1 MNRITILFLICLI
14 SIPTVVFANPFMYVP
29 SGDAND
35 IVIIDLT
42 TDEIIGRIN
51 ELENAHG
58 LSASPNTPYLV
69 AGSMLQTDP
78 SKQRQADKPESVSQE
93 DHIAHH
99 SNTETDTSTAKQLS
113 YISIVHPEHGHVM
126 RRIEVRGMTHHTA
139 ISPDGKKAI
148 AVHSRAG
155 GISVID
161 LDRMEVTNELQTGNL
176 PNYAL
181 FSADGEF
188 LYVSNAGSGTIS
200 ELSTATW
207 DIKREIKAGK
217 SPEHFVVSPDG
228 SKLYV
233 TDVSE
238 GNVTVVDLK
247 PGFQTKSYASGASPH
262 GVDIS
267 KDNRWLF
274 ISSKGESKLS
284 RVDLADDKVK
294 QVTLEPAPYHLEY
307 VDEVSKLY
315 VSSRKQPVIWVVDPE
330 TLSILKTINI
340 ENGVAHQMVVRLN

>member
-1 MNRITILFLICLI
+1 MNRITILFLIGLI
-14 SIPTVVFANPFMYVP
+14 SIPTVVFAKPFMYVP

-35 IVIIDLT
+35 IVIIDLA

-58 LSASPNTPYLV
+58 LSGSINTPYLV
-69 AGSMLQTDP
+69 AGSMLQVDP
-78 SKQRQADKPESVSQE
+78 SEHRQVDKPDSVSQE

-99 SNTETDTSTAKQLS
+99 SNTETDNSTAKQLS
-113 YISIVHPEHGHVM
+113 YISIIHPEHGHVM

-161 LDRMEVTNELQTGNL
+161 LDKMEVTKELQTGNL

-181 FSADGEF
+181 FSSDGEF
-188 LYVSNAGSGTIS
+188 IYVSNAGSGTIS
-200 ELSTATW
+200 EIETDTW
-207 DIKREIKAGK
+207 DIKRVINVGK
-217 SPEHFVVSPDG
+217 SPEHFVISPDD

-233 TDVSE
+233 ANVSE
-238 GNVTVVDLK
+238 GSISVVDLDL
-247 PGFQTKSYASGASPH
+247 GNQTKSYASGASPH

-267 KDNRWLF
+267 EDNKWLF
-274 ISSKGESKLS
+274 ISSKEESKLS
-284 RVDLADDKVK
+284 RIDLENDNVK
-294 QVTLEPAPYHLEY
+294 QISLEPAPYHLEY

-330 TLSILKTINI
+330 TLSIRKTIDI
-340 ENGVAHQMVVRLN
+340 ENGVAHQMVIRLN